1 MNRSAPRSID
11 QYLKALREELAGEDA
26 ALIQDALYDAEEYL
40 RAEVAA
46 HSDKSESDVLELIAS
61 TYGAP
66 DEVASAYRDT
76 EAKVKAA
83 MTTPRAIAKSGTG
96 AFFGVF
102 LDPRAYTSLFF
113 MFLSLATGVIYFTF
127 AVTGLSLSAGLAVLV
142 VGIPFFLVFVALS
155 RVVSLAEGRLI
166 EAMTGERMPRR
177 PVHQGNTAGILGARL
192 ADAEGSAHLDHARL
206 FDPDVAARHRLLRHG
221 GGRLIGEPRLHF
233 RAARRNRR
241 ALRVVRHTPGC
252 AHEPGMA
259 RFPVGLAADGA
270 DGRAAADAAHAPGA
284 RHRTAARH
292 VCKGL
297 AGGARHSVIE
307 PPRAWNKAAVSAYR
321 LERACASE
329 TTACW

>member
-46 HSDKSESDVLELIAS
+46 HPDKSESDVLELIAS

-83 MTTPRAIAKSGTG
+83 MTTPREIPKTG
-96 AFFGVF
+96 AGVFFGVF

-113 MFLSLATGVIYFTF
+113 MLLSLATGVIYFTF
-127 AVTGLSLSAGLAVLV
+127 AVTGLCLSAGLSVLV
-142 VGIPFFLVFVALS
+142 IGIPFFLVFMALT

-177 PVHQGNTAGILGARL
+177 PVRQSTAAGFWARVGEMLRDRRTWTTLAYFIVMLPLGIVYFVIAVVGLSVSLAFIFAPLGELANRYGWFAQPGDVHLSPVWLDSFWGVPLMMLAGILLLTLLMHLAR
-192 ADAEGSAHLDHARL
+192 G
-206 FDPDVAARHRLLRHG
+206 V
-221 GGRLIGEPRLHF
+221 GRLHAMYAKALLVAP
-233 RAARRNRR
+233 AA
-241 ALRVVRHTPGC
+241 T
-252 AHEPGMA
+252 
-259 RFPVGLAADGA
+259 
-270 DGRAAADAAHAPGA
+270 
-284 RHRTAARH
+284 
-292 VCKGL
+292 
-297 AGGARHSVIE
+297 
-307 PPRAWNKAAVSAYR
+307 
-321 LERACASE
+321 
-329 TTACW
+329 